1 MFPHCSRRFDAPVSP
16 FPCLTHF
23 QIPIF
28 DYFSS
33 AYHFCHI
40 DHELLQSSLSL
51 AVPAVDVGPRG
62 FVYAFLRGVDAVC
75 GKNCGF
81 DSVFAGFEVCGV
93 SSRANRWGWNIVITM
108 LNCNFGNEREDSNG
122 EEG

>member
-1 MFPHCSRRFDAPVSP
+1 MFPHRSRRFDAPVSP

-23 QIPIF
+23 QIPVF

-75 GKNCGF
+75 GKNRGF
-81 DSVFAGFEVCGV
+81 DPVFAGFEVCGV
-93 SSRANRWGWNIVITM
+93 SSRANRWGWNVAIAM
-108 LNCNFGNEREDSNG
+108 LNCDFGNEREDSNG